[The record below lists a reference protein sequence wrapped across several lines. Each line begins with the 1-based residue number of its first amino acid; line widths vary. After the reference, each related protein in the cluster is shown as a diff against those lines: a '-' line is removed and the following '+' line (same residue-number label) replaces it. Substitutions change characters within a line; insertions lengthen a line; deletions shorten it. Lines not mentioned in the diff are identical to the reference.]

1 MLFYGPRVGR
11 TAAEREVARH
21 WPELSHDRNGPQR
34 MLGIV
39 VQLENHEPRDSA
51 VNPENRQKGFG
62 VLGGRGG
69 EPAFSDTQCFPLASA
84 VLISWSRLLI

>member
-1 MLFYGPRVGR
+1 MGR
-11 TAAEREVARH
+11 TASEREVARH

-39 VQLENHEPRDSA
+39 VQLENHEARDSA

-62 VLGGRGG
+62 GVCVLGGR